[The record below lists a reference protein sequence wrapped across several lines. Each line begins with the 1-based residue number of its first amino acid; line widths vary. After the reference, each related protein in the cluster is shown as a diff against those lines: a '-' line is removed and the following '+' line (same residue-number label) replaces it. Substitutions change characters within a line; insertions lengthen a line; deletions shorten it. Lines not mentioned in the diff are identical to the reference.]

1 MSLASKEQM
10 RWILFWV
17 FVSIF
22 AIVSLLTILAV
33 FFGLGAPSEEERKTL
48 LYAFIVESGAAVIAL
63 FYSLFSLKG
72 KLDSE
77 AKDVNAQV
85 EEHFSN
91 ISKDMDERISNCTTG
106 VLMVQADVE
115 ILESNYTDA
124 AISYI
129 HALSNSIDSNDA
141 SLGQEIVSLFKT
153 KIFPNLRAQDALN
166 CRELKSDLKDLVK
179 KLRENNQSKE
189 FDNFMRELSDYLV
202 TDVQKLD

>member
-1 MSLASKEQM
+1 
-10 RWILFWV
+10 
-17 FVSIF
+17 
-22 AIVSLLTILAV
+22 
-33 FFGLGAPSEEERKTL
+33 
-48 LYAFIVESGAAVIAL
+48 
-63 FYSLFSLKG
+63 
-72 KLDSE
+72 
-77 AKDVNAQV
+77 
-85 EEHFSN
+85 
-91 ISKDMDERISNCTTG
+91 
-106 VLMVQADVE
+106 MVQADVE